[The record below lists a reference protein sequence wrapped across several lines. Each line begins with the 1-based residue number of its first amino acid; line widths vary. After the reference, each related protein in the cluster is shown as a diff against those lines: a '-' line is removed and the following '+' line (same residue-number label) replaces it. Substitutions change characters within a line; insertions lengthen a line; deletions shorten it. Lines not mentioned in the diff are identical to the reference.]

1 MSRTAIYTI
10 NEKEYNEAMKILDNL
25 GYRWCDG
32 EPCNTGWKP
41 AGGVNKLIY
50 LILHDDKTVTIATM
64 GEPERCNDIIS
75 LKEFIKQSPLSFT
88 KADLEDGMIIELRD
102 GRYYMYFKKFNTGVR
117 YEGFISLD
125 DYNDDLTYDDYDSSA
140 LNNYDIVAVYNP
152 KNLTTLDFALQVKYA
167 DLIWKRPKKVRMTI
181 KEIEKKLGIKN
192 LEIIEEKEKFDE

>member
-75 LKEFIKQSPLSFT
+75 LKEFIK
-88 KADLEDGMIIELRD
+88 
-102 GRYYMYFKKFNTGVR
+102 
-117 YEGFISLD
+117 SLIL
-125 DYNDDLTYDDYDSSA
+125 YSY
-140 LNNYDIVAVYNP
+140 
-152 KNLTTLDFALQVKYA
+152 
-167 DLIWKRPKKVRMTI
+167 
-181 KEIEKKLGIKN
+181 
-192 LEIIEEKEKFDE
+192 